1 MTADTYPDK
10 ITKMT
15 IHRQQYPGK
24 NFISLRVVIGD
35 LHLHHD
41 MMGERDYSLAI
52 RLAESHGVDLD
63 CCDPEAEEMVRMAKE
78 RREARRIK
86 LGE

>member
-1 MTADTYPDK
+1 MTTDTYPDK

-24 NFISLRVVIGD
+24 NFLSLRVVIGD
-35 LHLHHD
+35 LHLHKD
-41 MMGERDYSLAI
+41 MTGERDYSLAI
-52 RLAESHGVDLD
+52 RLSESHGVDLD
-63 CCDPEAEEMVRMAKE
+63 CCDTEAEEMVKKAKE
-78 RREARRIK
+78 KREARKIK